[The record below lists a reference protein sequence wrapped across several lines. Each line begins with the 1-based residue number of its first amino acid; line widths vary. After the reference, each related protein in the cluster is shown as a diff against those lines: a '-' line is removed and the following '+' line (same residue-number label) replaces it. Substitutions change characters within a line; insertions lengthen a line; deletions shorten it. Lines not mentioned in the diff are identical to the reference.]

1 MLLTSGMTPDEILA
15 DHPDLQ
21 PEDLQAILLYA
32 AKLSEVG
39 TVLRVV

>member
-1 MLLTSGMTPDEILA
+1 MTPKEILT

-32 AKLSEVG
+32 VKLSEVG
-39 TVLRVV
+39 AVLRVA